1 MSKDT
6 GHSPLLDV
14 EPLLDAM
21 SVFDG
26 VPIKETLERNPYGVV
41 AAAVGIGFVLGG
53 GLFTRLTGRIV
64 GAVFRVGLTAALP
77 FLQEELLASVTG
89 NLPDTQP
96 PGHPDGDGKPHEESS
111 SAHTRRRANDK
122 KAKSQ

>member
-14 EPLLDAM
+14 EPLLDAGSM
-21 SVFDG
+21 LDG
-26 VPIKETLERNPYGVV
+26 VPIKERLERNPYGVV

-53 GLFTRLTGRIV
+53 GLFTRLTGRIA
-64 GAVFRVGLTAALP
+64 GAAFRVALTAALP
-77 FLQEELLASVTG
+77 FLQEELLASMTG
-89 NLPDTQP
+89 QLPDEQP
-96 PGHPDGDGKPHEESS
+96 PHHPDGDGKTHDESS
-111 SAHTRRRANDK
+111 SVHARRRANDK